1 MSKQKRLDK
10 IIIVDLETTCED
22 HNIDPHFRNE
32 IIEIG
37 IALLDPY
44 SFEIS
49 KEPSIF
55 VKPPNTE
62 VTSFCTKLTGITPE
76 QVTLEKGAVVLA
88 TACITLKANYHSR
101 ERTWGSWGAFDRKQF
116 ERQTKNSDTYPF
128 GPSHINIKNLFS
140 LMFNIE
146 KELSLPKAMEW
157 AQLPFDG
164 RNHSGQDDAY
174 NTAKLMRKIL
184 E

>member
-10 IIIVDLETTCED
+10 VIIIDLETTCED
-22 HNIDPHFRNE
+22 EKIDPEFQNE

-37 IALLDPY
+37 IAILNPY
-44 SFEIS
+44 SFEIT

-55 VKPPNTE
+55 VVPPYTKITE
-62 VTSFCTKLTGITPE
+62 FCTKLTGITPE
-76 QVTLEKGAVVLA
+76 QVDPLNGAIHLLAACDKLREK
-88 TACITLKANYHSR
+88 YHSR
-101 ERTWGSWGAFDRKQF
+101 QCAWGSWGAFDRKQF
-116 ERQTKNSDTYPF
+116 ERQTSPKVYPF

-140 LMFNIE
+140 LMFNID
-146 KELSLPKAMEW
+146 KELSLPKAIEW
-157 AQLPFDG
+157 AQLSFEG

-174 NTAKLMRKIL
+174 NAAILMRKIL

>member
-1 MSKQKRLDK
+1 MSKRKLLDK
-10 IIIVDLETTCED
+10 IIVIDLETTCED
-22 HNIDPHFRNE
+22 DKIDPEFQNE

-55 VKPPNTE
+55 VVPPNTHI
-62 VTSFCTKLTGITPE
+62 TTFCTQLTGITSDQINPD
-76 QVTLEKGAVVLA
+76 QGALFLPAACEVLK
-88 TACITLKANYHSR
+88 TKYHSR
-101 ERTWGSWGAFDRKQF
+101 QRTWGSWGAFDRNQF
-116 ERQTKNSDTYPF
+116 ERQTSPRVYPF

-140 LMFNIE
+140 LMFNMD
-146 KELSLPKAMEW
+146 KELSLPNAIEW
-157 AQLPFDG
+157 AQLKFEG
-164 RNHSGQDDAY
+164 RNHSGADDAY
-174 NTAKLMRKIL
+174 NAALLMRKIL

>member
-10 IIIVDLETTCED
+10 IIIIDLETTCED
-22 HNIDPHFRNE
+22 AVINPHYTNE

-55 VKPPNTE
+55 VCPPNTE
-62 VTSFCTKLTGITPE
+62 VTPFCTKLTGITPE
-76 QVTLEKGAVVLA
+76 QVTSTHGAIVLPA
-88 TACITLKANYHSR
+88 ACDILKTKYHSR
-101 ERTWGSWGAFDRKQF
+101 KRTWGSWGAFDRNQF
-116 ERQTKNSDTYPF
+116 ERQTNDDQYPF

-140 LMFNIE
+140 LMFNLE
-146 KELSLPKAMEW
+146 KELNLASAIEW
-157 AQLPFDG
+157 AQMPFDG

-174 NTAKLMRKIL
+174 NAAKLMRKIL